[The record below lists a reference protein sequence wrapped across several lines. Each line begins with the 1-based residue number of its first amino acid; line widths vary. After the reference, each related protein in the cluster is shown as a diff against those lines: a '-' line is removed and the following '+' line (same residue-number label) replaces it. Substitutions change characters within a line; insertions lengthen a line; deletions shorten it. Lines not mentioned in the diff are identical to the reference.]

1 MSMPYR
7 KAESNDG
14 TSFILPVNVT
24 LWRLMRRLSKIP
36 GFRLVLRH
44 DVPQFDD
51 YYCLFSIGSDAFSIT
66 TPLSDFIIE
75 PVESGYPSEH
85 FACIQAVLDI
95 AEPWWSPWRL
105 IDRLILWRWR
115 QRS

>member
-7 KAESNDG
+7 KVESEGG
-14 TSFILPVNVT
+14 TSFILPIDVT
-24 LWRLMRRLSKIP
+24 LWRLIRRLSKIP
-36 GFRLVLRH
+36 GFRLVIRH

-51 YYCLFSIGSDAFSIT
+51 YYCLFAIGNNAFSIT

-75 PVESGYPSEH
+75 PVESGYLPDDFS
-85 FACIQAVLDI
+85 CIQAVLDI
-95 AEPWWSPWRL
+95 AEPWWSPFRL

-115 QRS
+115 KRV